1 RDQFRDLVRAM
12 QATAARPETPT
23 AEPARLISN
32 TSLDDEGAV
41 CIAAKSSA
49 YVGSGSFSSDQ
60 PAPDA
65 LGMSASFRSR
75 PNLRTAAIRREFQ
88 VERGGETG
96 LGFKRGGPPELGKV
110 RGPWGGGGGACR
122 PTLYPALA

>member
-1 RDQFRDLVRAM
+1 M

-88 VERGGETG
+88 VERGGKTALRLNRAAAQDLEM
-96 LGFKRGGPPELGKV
+96 LA
-110 RGPWGGGGGACR
+110 GPWKGRVGRSA
-122 PTLYPALA
+122 PTLSAR